1 MSVQINTSQ
10 NVRLSYEPASIGD
23 RILANLIDYLIY
35 LAWACLSAFLFQK
48 MSSGGSLSVFFYILI
63 IILPIMFYPLLTEYF
78 LNGQTIGKRVLNIKV
93 VRLDGGK
100 PTLGAYLLRWVL
112 NIVDFGLFSQ
122 LVGVLTIAINGK
134 GQRIGDIAA
143 DTTVI
148 RMVQRVSLNQV
159 VYQQTPTDYRLKY
172 PEVSRLNDLDIET
185 IREVLRR
192 KNENLIESTAER
204 VKEVLEIAEID
215 DPDLFLRNVVN
226 DYAFMATKE
235 A

>member
-35 LAWACLSAFLFQK
+35 LAWAILTGFLFRK
-48 MSSGGSLSVFFYILI
+48 LSSGGSLSVFFYILM

-148 RMVQRVSLNQV
+148 RMV
-159 VYQQTPTDYRLKY
+159 
-172 PEVSRLNDLDIET
+172 
-185 IREVLRR
+185 
-192 KNENLIESTAER
+192 
-204 VKEVLEIAEID
+204 
-215 DPDLFLRNVVN
+215 
-226 DYAFMATKE
+226 
-235 A
+235 

>member
-35 LAWACLSAFLFQK
+35 LAWAILTGFLFRK
-48 MSSGGSLSVFFYILI
+48 LSSGGSLSVFFYILI

-172 PEVSRLNDLDIET
+172 PEVSRLNDHDIET

-215 DPDLFLRNVVN
+215 DPDLKNVVN